1 MPGFYGSGTTA
12 LIMPT
17 SPTPRSSA
25 SSTALPERI
34 GKYQVLQRLGEGATS
49 EVFLCHDPFKNEDV
63 AIKRM
68 RAHMQGGST
77 ADNVFEHF
85 FAAEAALA
93 GRLHHPNV
101 VRIHDAVA
109 DPEGPYLVMD
119 YVPGTTLKTYCRPDQ
134 WLPLD
139 QIVEIG
145 FKCAMALN
153 YCFRQG
159 LIHRDIKPANILVV
173 AHGQR
178 VEDVRISDFGSVLNL
193 RSDATQVFRVGSLA
207 YMSPEQLDGDD
218 LDCRADMYGLGA
230 VLFHLITGRPP
241 FLSNSQAS
249 LMHQVCHDPV
259 PSLMGVRPD
268 ITEAF
273 DTVIHRALAKKSA
286 DRYADWDQFAEALS
300 ALVRGRSLGDNPASA
315 SDVLDSERFHLL
327 RKLEFFNGFDDV
339 ALWEV
344 VRRAHWQRFRSG
356 TALSRKGETDPTF
369 HIIASGA
376 VEIYRE
382 GQRVAHLGA
391 GTTVGEMAYLAP
403 NPEMRVRSVDVIVT
417 ETATTMSFTP
427 DSLAQLSASCKPLF
441 DQAFI
446 KVLVRRLHAAHE
458 ALDHPRQILG
468 H

>member
-12 LIMPT
+12 LIMNT
-17 SPTPRSSA
+17 SPILSSSA

-68 RAHMQGGST
+68 RLHMQDNT
-77 ADNVFEHF
+77 AADHVFEHF
-85 FAAEAALA
+85 FASEAALA
-93 GRLHHPNV
+93 GRLNHPNV

-109 DPEGPYLVMD
+109 DPAGPYLVMD

-139 QIVEIG
+139 QIVEVG

-159 LIHRDIKPANILVV
+159 LIHRDVKPANILVV
-173 AHGQR
+173 AHDQHID
-178 VEDVRISDFGSVLNL
+178 DVRISDFGSVLNL

-230 VLFHLITGRPP
+230 VLFHLLTGRPP
-241 FLSNSQAS
+241 FIGSSQTS
-249 LMHQVCHDPV
+249 LMHQVCFDPV

-268 ITEAF
+268 VTEAV
-273 DTVIHRALAKKSA
+273 DAVVRRALAKKAA

-300 ALVRGRSLGDNPASA
+300 ALVRGHGVGDNPASA

-327 RKLEFFNGFDDV
+327 RELEFFAGFDDI

-344 VRRAHWQRFRSG
+344 VRRAHWQRFRPG

-382 GQRVAHLGA
+382 GQRVAHLAA

-427 DSLAQLSASCKPLF
+427 ESLAQLSASCKPLF

-458 ALDHPRQILG
+458 ALAHPRRIL
-468 H
+468 